1 MCIAM
6 HILSPMTSGPLW
18 AALVLLQLFAAL
30 SIVDGLYLHLWR
42 LRLHARPASYRE
54 HLWHTARAGLFA
66 PIVTIVVAVP
76 SAGGLLWL
84 GVGLVAIDLLLGF
97 LDAHDER
104 ASRADLGGLG
114 RGEYVLHLALT
125 GLHTAALALALAAR
139 PAAAWDPSAPL
150 VVAGAPSRLGWLA
163 GPIVG
168 GALVFALHL
177 GLAWRHRP
185 PRPMPVGAAA

>member
-1 MCIAM
+1 M
-6 HILSPMTSGPLW
+6 SPGPLL

-66 PIVTIVVAVP
+66 PIVALVVAIP
-76 SAGGLLWL
+76 SAGALLWL
-84 GVGLVAIDLLLGF
+84 GVLLVALDQLLGL
-97 LDAHDER
+97 LDARDER
-104 ASRADLGGLG
+104 DSRADLGGLG

-139 PAAAWDPSAPL
+139 PAAAWDPAAPL
-150 VVAGAPSRLGWLA
+150 VVADAPALTLWLA
-163 GPIVG
+163 GPLAG
-168 GALVFALHL
+168 GVLVFALHL
-177 GLAWRHRP
+177 GLALRHRP
-185 PRPMPVGAAA
+185 PRQRPAGAAA